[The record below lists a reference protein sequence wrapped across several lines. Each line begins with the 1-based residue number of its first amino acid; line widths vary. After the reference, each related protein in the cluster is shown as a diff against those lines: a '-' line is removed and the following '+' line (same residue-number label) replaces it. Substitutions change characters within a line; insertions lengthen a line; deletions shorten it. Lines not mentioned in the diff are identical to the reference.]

1 MDKIRFRIFFKP
13 NNRVHRI
20 LTKEAFLN
28 LCHPFQPFAL
38 GQNNFAIKV
47 AIKKNIK
54 LIIYGDGLSEKAIGN
69 INKDSLKKKNEG
81 LNRWHYSSG
90 NEEIFLGGLSIRQL
104 KKKYNLTDKDLEP
117 YLPTSF
123 KEIKKNNLEILHI
136 TDYINYHPQKNYYYA
151 KKLNSLM

>member
-1 MDKIRFRIFFKP
+1 M
-13 NNRVHRI
+13 
-20 LTKEAFLN
+20 TKEAFLN

-123 KEIKKNNLEILHI
+123 KEIKKII
-136 TDYINYHPQKNYYYA
+136 
-151 KKLNSLM
+151 